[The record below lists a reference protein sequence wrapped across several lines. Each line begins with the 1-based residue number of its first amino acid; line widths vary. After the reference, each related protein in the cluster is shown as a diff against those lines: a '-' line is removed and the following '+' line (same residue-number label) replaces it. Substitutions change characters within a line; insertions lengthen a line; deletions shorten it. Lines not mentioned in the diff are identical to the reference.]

1 LYERQESHEKS
12 TELHEEWLQGVLFA
26 LDQGS
31 GSLNSAAFFSK
42 MLREI
47 LDKNTN
53 DETQDNSEIGLKDMP
68 VILPSML
75 QMLYAHAPAH
85 AATETP
91 HQLTYEAAETRNQF
105 RVRLTDACCA

>member
-1 LYERQESHEKS
+1 LYKRKASHEDSTESHEK
-12 TELHEEWLQGVLFA
+12 WLRGVLFA

-47 LDKNTN
+47 IDKNTD

-75 QMLYAHAPAH
+75 QMLHAHAPAH

-91 HQLTYEAAETRNQF
+91 HQLTYEAAETPNQCHVKF
-105 RVRLTDACCA
+105 TDACCA